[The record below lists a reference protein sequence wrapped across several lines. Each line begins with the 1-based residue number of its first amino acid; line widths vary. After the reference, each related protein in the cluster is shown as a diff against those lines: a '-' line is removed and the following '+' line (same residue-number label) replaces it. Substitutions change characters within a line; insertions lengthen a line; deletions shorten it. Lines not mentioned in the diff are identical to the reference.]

1 MSVVLPQVV
10 GATGPN
16 SEGRSPYLSEVSL
29 SNVEGA
35 EVNASTCDC
44 MVFQLAPGKKITY
57 ALLHA
62 EGVQVGRI
70 AQDVEEADQVYAFL
84 CHESPR
90 MEGGI
95 M

>member
-1 MSVVLPQVV
+1 MSMVLSSMV

-16 SEGRSPYLSEVSL
+16 PEGWPADVSKMPL
-29 SNVEGA
+29 QDLEGA
-35 EVNASTCDC
+35 EVNASSC
-44 MVFQLAPGKKITY
+44 MVLQLKPIKKLTY

-62 EGVQVGRI
+62 EGVQVGWI

-84 CHESPR
+84 FRESPR

>member
-1 MSVVLPQVV
+1 M
-10 GATGPN
+10 
-16 SEGRSPYLSEVSL
+16 
-29 SNVEGA
+29 
-35 EVNASTCDC
+35 VNAGPVRDYTSETIPLLGW
-44 MVFQLAPGKKITY
+44 VGEQPSHPKPRKITY

-62 EGVQVGRI
+62 EGVQVGWI